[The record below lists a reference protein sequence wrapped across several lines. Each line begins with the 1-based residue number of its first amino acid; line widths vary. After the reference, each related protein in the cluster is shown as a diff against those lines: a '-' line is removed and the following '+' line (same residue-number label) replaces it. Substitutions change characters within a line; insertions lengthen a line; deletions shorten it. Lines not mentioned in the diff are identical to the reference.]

1 MIKVFFGD
9 DRVRML
15 VEAGR
20 LLGEGHEVVEGEG
33 LGPADMVN
41 VFAGGSLFADK
52 RRILV
57 KDLGE
62 SKEAFAELPK
72 YLETENEMVLVESKL
87 DKRGVVYKE
96 LVERRVD
103 MREFR
108 VAEPPEKK
116 LVFDILD
123 MAMRGEGKKAVEM
136 TKKIEAAGQDVYMFF
151 GLMVSQ
157 AIKKLEM
164 GNRDARRVISLLA
177 QTDVLMKSSSVP
189 PWLLVQRVL
198 VQISSGR

>member
-1 MIKVFFGD
+1 MIKVLYGD
-9 DRVRML
+9 DRAAMYNY
-15 VEAGR
+15 AKKI
-20 LLGEGHEVVEGEG
+20 LGEGYEIVEGEG
-33 LGPADMVN
+33 LGSADMVN
-41 VFAGGSLFADK
+41 VFVGGSLFADK

-72 YLETENEMVLVESKL
+72 YLETENEVVLVESKL

-96 LVERRVD
+96 LVDRKVEV
-103 MREFR
+103 REFR
-108 VAEPPEKK
+108 AAAPPDKK
-116 LVFDILD
+116 LVFDVLD
-123 MAMRGEGKKAVEM
+123 MAMRGEGKQAVEM
-136 TKKIEAAGQDVYMFF
+136 TKKIEVAGQDVYMFF
-151 GLMVSQ
+151 GLIVSQ
-157 AIKKLEM
+157 TIKKLEM

-177 QTDVLMKSSSVP
+177 QTDVLMKSSSLS